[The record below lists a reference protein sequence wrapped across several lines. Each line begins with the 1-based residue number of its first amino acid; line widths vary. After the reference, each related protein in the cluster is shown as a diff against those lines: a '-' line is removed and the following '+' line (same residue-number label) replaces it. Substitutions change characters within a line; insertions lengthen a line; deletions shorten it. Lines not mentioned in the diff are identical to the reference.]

1 MLQLKNHSKINSEKG
16 SNNLM
21 LTNNDS
27 QIQSP
32 NQIPDF
38 KGLENFKKDEIDDD
52 HTFLQ
57 E

>member
-32 NQIPDF
+32 N
-38 KGLENFKKDEIDDD
+38 
-52 HTFLQ
+52 
-57 E
+57 